1 MKTYNVVKDAKLFIE
16 EGNTPVML
24 LEEISL

>member
-16 EGNTPVML
+16 GGNTPVKL